1 MSFTPPVKRTPQEL
15 ITELR
20 GLADIHWETIWNGP
34 PLPGQ
39 GLDMWCARFGW
50 TPTQFEY
57 VLNVRTDTGG
67 TMTLHAQGGSWAPV
81 QSLSHWVWGALA
93 DDAEG
98 NPQVLAE
105 ADRIWPLYVTAVC
118 SVLGEP
124 AWEGAWNSA
133 SFPDEL
139 GEYAIPSEEERLED
153 KFPYRIAYWEFAAPD
168 GALASLTITP
178 AIGTAD
184 GSGIGVVNMKLR
196 VYPRP
201 QKALDWSLARLSV

>member
-1 MSFTPPVKRTPQEL
+1 MSFVPPVNRTPQEL

-20 GLADIHWETIWNGP
+20 GLAGIHWETIWNGP
-34 PLPGQ
+34 PLSGQ
-39 GLDMWCARFGW
+39 GLDMWCAQFGW

-57 VLNVRTDTGG
+57 VLNVLTDTGG
-67 TMTLHAQGGSWAPV
+67 KMTLHAQGGSWAPV
-81 QSLSHWVWGALA
+81 QSLSHWVWGTSA
-93 DDAEG
+93 DSPEE

-105 ADRIWPLYVTAVC
+105 ADRVWPLYRDAVS

-124 AWEGAWNSA
+124 AWDGAWDST

-139 GEYAIPSEEERLED
+139 GEFVVPKLETRLSQ
-153 KFPYRIAYWEFAAPD
+153 KRPYHIAYWELAAPG

-178 AIGTAD
+178 ATGTAD
-184 GSGIGVVNMKLR
+184 GSRTGVVNMKLR

-201 QKALDWSLARLSV
+201 LETGRP